1 MLNRKKTVEM
11 MQDNPDNIRQ
21 NSRRPARA
29 IVRLPPTIKNRLDIL
44 KIQVSNDA
52 LLETTFAELI
62 DTMITLSV
70 NHREEVAQIRKQL
83 QETGS
88 KLCIYFWESS
98 RFICLSM
105 FLVSLT
111 IGDVAVDMAC
121 QFQGRYS
128 GVSGGTKDGGYK

>member
-11 MQDNPDNIRQ
+11 MQEDPDNIRQ
-21 NSRRPARA
+21 KSRRPERA
-29 IVRLPPTIKNRLDIL
+29 IVRLPPAIKNRLDIL

-52 LLETTFAELI
+52 LLETTFPELI

-83 QETGS
+83 QQTGS

-111 IGDVAVDMAC
+111 IGGVAVDMAC

-128 GVSGGTKDGGYK
+128 GDSDGTRDGGYK